1 MIPGDESYSIR
12 TIPNILEVR
21 NSTYHGQGIFL
32 LIYISF
38 YFHFSIYYVILL
50 RLLLVMIICKYI
62 YK

>member
-32 LIYISF
+32 LIYIYRFIFISVF
-38 YFHFSIYYVILL
+38 T
-50 RLLLVMIICKYI
+50 M
-62 YK
+62 